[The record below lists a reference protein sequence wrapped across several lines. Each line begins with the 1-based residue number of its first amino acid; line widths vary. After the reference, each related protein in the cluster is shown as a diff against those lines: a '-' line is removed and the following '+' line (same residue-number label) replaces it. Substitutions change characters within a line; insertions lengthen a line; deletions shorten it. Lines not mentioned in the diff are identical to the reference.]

1 MTKLR
6 ITATFE
12 YEPRPDDYPTDDPQE
27 MLNIDLDNLTAV
39 PGRFVDFVGAD
50 DVTFTGEVVK

>member
-1 MTKLR
+1 MKLR

-12 YEPRPDDYPTDDPQE
+12 YEPRPDDYDTDDPQE

-39 PGRFVDFVGAD
+39 PGRFVDFVGSD
-50 DVTFTGEVVK
+50 DVTFTGEVIK